1 MYHKQYREF
10 CFGLSIVTKYFDIDQ
25 FQYTISSLQLIYIY
39 IYKHKY
45 IFNTHICSSL
55 MEY

>member
-39 IYKHKY
+39 IYININTY
-45 IFNTHICSSL
+45 LTLIFAHH
-55 MEY
+55 